1 MYKQSSLIAQKF
13 ESGFT
18 LIELMVTV
26 VIIAILAA
34 IAMPM
39 YSNYITKAKA
49 RNAGADL
56 VTLSLVLESLYQ
68 RNLTYA
74 IPTPNPTTT
83 TAETQSHASTWQT
96 GEAETFDYTM
106 EVKKVDASDT
116 RVGYV
121 LTATGKGRN
130 AGCTLTL
137 NSKNQRG
144 VPATSGCGGLT
155 SW

>member
-1 MYKQSSLIAQKF
+1 MHKKPSLIAHKF

-56 VTLSLVLESLYQ
+56 VALSLVLESLYQ
-68 RNLTYA
+68 RNLTYTA
-74 IPTPNPTTT
+74 PTPNNPTMT
-83 TAETQSHASTWQT
+83 TAETQSHASAWQPA
-96 GEAETFDYTM
+96 ELETFDYTM
-106 EVKKVDASDT
+106 EVKDIDSKK
-116 RVGYV
+116 GYV

-130 AGCTLTL
+130 VGCTLTL

-144 VPATSGCGGLT
+144 VPATSGCGGLK